1 MRVHTNKLRAAMAGE
16 VGGNI
21 MADHTGRL
29 ARLFAVLCAG
39 SSLAACAT
47 VTRGSEDAWVI
58 QSEPSGAKV
67 ETTNGHQC
75 QATPCAIKMKRKSE
89 FTATLS
95 KPGYKPAT
103 VQVAHRTAL
112 AGAAGVAGNVLVGG
126 VIGLGVDL
134 YSGASQDLTPNPV
147 TIKLEPEAPRPTRVI
162 IQ

>member
-1 MRVHTNKLRAAMAGE
+1 MAYM
-16 VGGNI
+16 N
-21 MADHTGRL
+21 GRL
-29 ARLFAVLCAG
+29 ARLAAILCAS

-58 QSEPSGAKV
+58 NSEPAGAKV

-89 FTATLS
+89 FTATVTKS
-95 KPGYKPAT
+95 GYKPAT
-103 VQVAHRTAL
+103 VQVTHKTAG

-134 YSGASQDLTPNPV
+134 YSGASQDLVPNPV
-147 TIKLEPEAPRPTRVI
+147 TVTLEPEEAKATATI
-162 IQ
+162 IE